1 MLLDDRPPTITRPE
15 GEGGRV
21 VVLLVLGLA
30 LLAGGCYLAA
40 YLAASNKVPVGT
52 RVGGVDIGG
61 HDPTAAATVL
71 REGLADRADT
81 PFTVVVNGRTL
92 QVPPAQVGLGVDYT
106 ASVHAAGA
114 QRSWSLSR
122 LWAYYTGGDQLDPV
136 KHLDQ
141 SRLATLVQRLDDTDG
156 SNPTDGSVVFHRN
169 GFVVV
174 PPRDGLQVDVQGA
187 GTEFWNAYLSDDPR
201 VQVPLLATAP
211 VIDAR
216 AVHRFVNGFANPAMA
231 SAVTLRMG
239 HDTVRLPPSSYA
251 VLLGA
256 QRAGDRL
263 RPTVRAPGLAR
274 IVADRV
280 VGTTADAPRDATVAL
295 VGGRPQVVKSQP
307 GTVYAPADLATALVA
322 AIRAP
327 DRTADVQASRA
338 PAEFTSADA
347 RALGIRRQ
355 ISSATLPLP
364 RGTSADAL
372 VSAAA
377 RLDGTVVKPDDSLSL
392 RHVLGADVPGDEAST
407 PLATGLFNAAW
418 LAGLPLGSHATLPTY
433 TGDYP
438 MGRDATL
445 RNGQDLTFTDHTAYG
460 VLVSVQTV
468 RPTAG
473 HDGSLS
479 VTLWSTPR
487 WSVTTHH
494 STPTDVV
501 PAGRVVKTGQSC
513 QAQPG
518 RKGFDVTVTRTFY
531 PVGSH
536 EPDHSSSYAV
546 HYAPVPAVV
555 CKPHAH

>member
-1 MLLDDRPPTITRPE
+1 MLDDRPPTITRPE

-30 LLAGGCYLAA
+30 LLAGACYLAA

-52 RVGGVDIGG
+52 RVGGVDVGG

-71 REGLADRADT
+71 REGLADRAGT

-92 QVPPAQVGLGVDYT
+92 QVPPQEVGLGVDYA

-114 QRSWSLSR
+114 ERSWSLSR

-141 SRLATLVQRLDDTDG
+141 SRLATLVDHLDATAG
-156 SNPTDGSVVFHRN
+156 SSPTDGSVVFHRN

-174 PPRDGLQVDVQGA
+174 PPQDGLQVDAQGA

-201 VQVPLLATAP
+201 VQVPLVATAP

-216 AVHRFVNGFANPAMA
+216 AVHRFVSGFANPAMA
-231 SAVTLRMG
+231 SAVTLQMG
-239 HDTVRLPPSSYA
+239 HDTVRLPPSTYA

-256 QRAGDRL
+256 ARAGDRL
-263 RPTVRAPGLAR
+263 RPTVRAQGLAR
-274 IVADRV
+274 VVAARA
-280 VGTTADAPRDATVAL
+280 VGDPADAPRDATVAL
-295 VGGRPQVVKSQP
+295 VDGRPRVVRSRP
-307 GTVYAPADLATALVA
+307 GKVYAPEDLATALVA
-322 AIRAP
+322 AIRSS

-338 PAEFTSADA
+338 PATFTNADA

-355 ISSATLPLP
+355 ISAATVPLP
-364 RGTSADAL
+364 RGTQADAL
-372 VSAAA
+372 VSAAP
-377 RLDGTVVKPDDSLSL
+377 RLDGTVVKPGDSLSL
-392 RHVLGADVPGDEAST
+392 RNVLGTEVPGDDAANQ
-407 PLATGLFNAAW
+407 LATATFNAAW
-418 LAGLPLGSHATLPTY
+418 LGGLPVGSHATLPNY

-445 RNGQDLTFTDHTAYG
+445 QNGQDLAFTDNTAYG
-460 VLVSVQTV
+460 VLVSVKTV

-494 STPTDVV
+494 STPADVV
-501 PAGRVVKTGQSC
+501 PAGRVVTSGQSC
-513 QAQPG
+513 RPRPG
-518 RKGFDVTVTRTFY
+518 QKGFDVTVTRTFA
-531 PVGSH
+531 PVGSN
-536 EPDHSSSYAV
+536 EADHSTSYNV

-555 CKPHAH
+555 CKKRAH

>member
-40 YLAASNKVPVGT
+40 YLAASDKVPVGT

-61 HDPTAAATVL
+61 HNPTAAATVL
-71 REGLADRADT
+71 REGLADRAET

-92 QVPPAQVGLGVDYT
+92 RVPPQQVGLGVDYT

-141 SRLATLVQRLDDTDG
+141 SRLATLVHRLDASDG
-156 SNPTDGSVVFHRN
+156 SSPTDGSVVFHRN

-174 PPRDGLQVDVQGA
+174 PPQDGLQVDAQGA

-201 VQVPLLATAP
+201 VQVPLVATAP
-211 VIDAR
+211 VIDSR
-216 AVHRFVNGFANPAMA
+216 AVHRFVSGFANPAMA

-239 HDTVRLPPSSYA
+239 HDTVRLPPSSYGA
-251 VLLGA
+251 LLGA
-256 QRAGDRL
+256 ERAGDRL
-263 RPTVRAPGLAR
+263 RPTVRVEGLAR
-274 IVADRV
+274 IIADRV
-280 VGTTADAPRDATVAL
+280 VGTPADAPRDATVAL
-295 VGGRPQVVKSQP
+295 VGGRPQVVRSRP
-307 GTVYAPADLATALVA
+307 GKVYAPEDLATALVA

-327 DRTADVQASRA
+327 DRTADVRASRA
-338 PAEFTSADA
+338 PAAFTSADA
-347 RALGIRRQ
+347 RALGVRRQ
-355 ISSATLPLP
+355 ISSTTVSLP
-364 RGTSADAL
+364 RGTQADAL

-377 RLDGTVVKPDDSLSL
+377 RLDNIVLKPDESLSL
-392 RHVLGADVPGDEAST
+392 RNVLGTEVPGDEPST
-407 PLATGLFNAAW
+407 QLATAVFNAAW
-418 LAGLPLGSHATLPTY
+418 LGGLPLGSHSTLPTY
-433 TGDYP
+433 TGDFP

-445 RNGQDLTFTDHTAYG
+445 RNGQDLAFTDNTPYG
-460 VLVSVQTV
+460 VLVSVTTV

-494 STPTDVV
+494 STPANVV

-518 RKGFDVTVTRTFY
+518 RKGFDVTVTRTFAA
-531 PVGSH
+531 VGSN
-536 EPDHSSSYAV
+536 EADHSSSYQV